1 MKNCSVILAAGQG
14 TRMKTA
20 KPKAMTQVLFKPM
33 LDWVIGAAQNA
44 NIKDICVVTGHA
56 AEDIEN
62 HLPGDIVTV
71 RQRERKGTGH
81 AVMQAADFIKA
92 HSGGNV
98 LILNGDA
105 PFIDSDTIA
114 MALGYHCENNA
125 SATVISAHVDNPF
138 GYGRIVRDRSGAIK
152 SIVEQA
158 SADEKTQL
166 INEVNSGAYWFN
178 ADILLDTLNKITPD
192 NSKGEYYLTDAIDII
207 LKSGKKACAF
217 AAENPNAVLGAN
229 TRVQLNQLNE
239 IARKNILEK
248 LMLDGVDIPCSDGII
263 IGPDVEIDR
272 DTEILPNTIIRGN
285 VKIGSN
291 CVIGPNSF
299 VENAF
304 IGSGVTFN
312 NSQIRDAEIKDGA
325 SIGPFVQIRPNSSIG
340 EGAHLGNFVEVKN
353 STVGSNTHVSHLT
366 YVGDSDVGSGVNFGC
381 GVVTVNFNG
390 KDKNR
395 CTIKDGAFIG
405 CNTNLVAPVT
415 VGEYAYTA
423 AGSTITDDVPDKS
436 LGIGRAKQVNKDGW
450 VAKKQPYRKKV

>member
-1 MKNCSVILAAGQG
+1 
-14 TRMKTA
+14 
-20 KPKAMTQVLFKPM
+20 
-33 LDWVIGAAQNA
+33 
-44 NIKDICVVTGHA
+44 
-56 AEDIEN
+56 
-62 HLPGDIVTV
+62 
-71 RQRERKGTGH
+71 
-81 AVMQAADFIKA
+81 
-92 HSGGNV
+92 
-98 LILNGDA
+98 
-105 PFIDSDTIA
+105 
-114 MALGYHCENNA
+114 
-125 SATVISAHVDNPF
+125 
-138 GYGRIVRDRSGAIK
+138 
-152 SIVEQA
+152 
-158 SADEKTQL
+158 
-166 INEVNSGAYWFN
+166 
-178 ADILLDTLNKITPD
+178 
-192 NSKGEYYLTDAIDII
+192 
-207 LKSGKKACAF
+207 
-217 AAENPNAVLGAN
+217 
-229 TRVQLNQLNE
+229 
-239 IARKNILEK
+239 
-248 LMLDGVDIPCSDGII
+248 MLDGVDIPCSDGII

-299 VENAF
+299 VENAV

>member
-20 KPKAMTQVLFKPM
+20 RPKAMTQVLFKPM
-33 LDWVIGAAQNA
+33 LDWVIGAARNA
-44 NIKDICVVTGHA
+44 NVKDICVVTGFA
-56 AEDIEN
+56 AEEIEN
-62 HLPGDIVTV
+62 HLDSEIVTV
-71 RQRERKGTGH
+71 RQKERRGTGH

-98 LILNGDA
+98 LILSGDA
-105 PFIDSDTIA
+105 PFMDSDTIS
-114 MALGYHCENNA
+114 MALSYHCENNA
-125 SATVISAHVDNPF
+125 AATVISAKVDDPF
-138 GYGRIVRDRSGAIK
+138 GYGRIVRDRSGCIR

-166 INEVNSGAYWFN
+166 INEVNSGAYWFD
-178 ADILLDTLNKITPD
+178 ADALLETLSRITPN

-207 LKSGKKACAF
+207 IKSGKKACAF
-217 AAENPNAVLGAN
+217 AAENQNTVLGAN

-239 IARKNILEK
+239 IARKDILER
-248 LMLDGVDIPCSDGII
+248 LMLDGVDIPCTDGVIV
-263 IGPDVEIDR
+263 GPDVTIGG
-272 DTEILPNTIIRGN
+272 DTQILPNTIICGN
-285 VKIGSN
+285 VTIGSD

-299 VENAF
+299 IENAQ
-304 IGSGVTFN
+304 IGDAVVFN
-312 NSQIRDAEIKDGA
+312 NSQIRNAKIMNGA
-325 SIGPFVQIRPNSSIG
+325 TIGPFVQIRPDSEVG
-340 EGAHLGNFVEVKN
+340 ARAHLGNFVEVKN
-353 STVGSNTHVSHLT
+353 SVIGENTHVSHLT
-366 YVGDSDVGSGVNFGC
+366 YVGDSDVGSNVNFGC

-415 VGEYAYTA
+415 VGEYSYTA

-436 LGIGRAKQVNKDGW
+436 LGIGRARQVNKDGW
-450 VAKKQPYRKKV
+450 VDKKQPYRKKV